1 MFAGQNNNQELNNG
15 RVMASV
21 ERIINVYNNT
31 GKIKNIINIALLVSM
46 IPSCILLSLPF
57 SLLPLLSHLFGPRGN
72 EKQLPAWKRNIIG
85 IILSIFFVVPVICS
99 FLLGVLPAVCLWLL
113 NRSLFDAICQ
123 LGYLIQQA
131 PEEERPVLLQ
141 GLMEYRFVAQTTHD
155 PSAVAS
161 INLSV
166 DRLIEKYKANLSKG
180 EFYVH
185 LNRGNTT
192 DVEEY
197 IKQSNE
203 FTEGDKSH
211 ALECLRFINRTGDN
225 FKDNHS
231 KLTLKQAAILCWK
244 ACNDRNTVA
253 ENQRTP
259 LNNEYIK
266 NRKDMFLKGLVDA
279 ATTYGEKGQSC
290 AGGTYNKLFESL
302 SGLHPLVVITL
313 DAEESRTMIKQTII
327 QEFPKIARANLTNF
341 PGEEQERII
350 SELSELSSKTVRY
363 IMTTSSVLEKRCQEF
378 SSRLNNNKK
387 NEILE
392 ECMSNLSFVNL
403 ESPIEIKKENCV

>member
-1 MFAGQNNNQELNNG
+1 MFAGQNNNQQQNRN
-15 RVMASV
+15 RVQALI
-21 ERIINVYNNT
+21 ERVQNAYNNT
-31 GKIKNIINIALLVSM
+31 NKIKRFINIVLLVSM
-46 IPSCILLSLPF
+46 IPSFFLLVQLSLYL
-57 SLLPLLSHLFGPRGN
+57 SLVNYFFKPREN
-72 EKQLPAWKRNIIG
+72 EKRLSAWPKNIIRAVLNTFLAIC
-85 IILSIFFVVPVICS
+85 IITSCV
-99 FLLGVLPAVCLWLL
+99 FLALPMLFLWLL
-113 NRSLFDAICQ
+113 NKALTEEMQQ
-123 LGYLIQQA
+123 LNNLMQEI
-131 PEEERPVLLQ
+131 PEEERHLLFHN
-141 GLMEYRFVAQTTHD
+141 LVDVIPLVAQTTHD

-166 DRLIEKYKANLSKG
+166 DRLIEKYKENLSKD
-180 EFYVH
+180 EFYVQ

-192 DVEEY
+192 DIEEY

-244 ACNDRNTVA
+244 ACNDRNTGT

-259 LNNEYIK
+259 LNDEDIK

-279 ATTYGEKGQSC
+279 ATTYGNQGQSC

-302 SGLHPLVVITL
+302 SGLHPSVVITL
-313 DAEESRTMIKQTII
+313 DGEEARAMIKETIT
-327 QEFPKIARANLTNF
+327 QKFPEMARANFTNF
-341 PGEEQERII
+341 SGTEQERIS
-350 SELSELSSKTVRY
+350 SELPELSSETVRY
-363 IMTTSSVLEKRCQEF
+363 IMTTHSALERRCQEF
-378 SSRLNNNKK
+378 SNRLNNDKK

-392 ECMSNLSFVNL
+392 ECMSNLSCVEL
-403 ESPIEIKKENCV
+403 ESPIERRR